1 MNTSGMDGRQLLEE
15 YERRM
20 ATETEQPTMEMLLL
34 HELSDGQW
42 HSARQ
47 LAVVVS
53 HRFGAYLWTLHHKH
67 GVRYDVEED
76 TTAPRGKRWFR
87 YRLTSLDGAPTD
99 GRLF

>member
-42 HSARQ
+42 HSAQQRERFEFVTVQ
-47 LAVVVS
+47 YEMAVNELERRS
-53 HRFGAYLWTLHHKH
+53 
-67 GVRYDVEED
+67 
-76 TTAPRGKRWFR
+76 
-87 YRLTSLDGAPTD
+87 
-99 GRLF
+99 